1 MLVGSGSVIWI
12 YGPSDLDLK
21 EILTGG
27 SGADPDRAFH
37 FDVDPDLASQ
47 NDAEPD
53 PQHCPCHCTDVS
65 K

>member
-12 YGPSDLDLK
+12 YRYEDLDLK
-21 EILTGG
+21 EIL

-47 NDAEPD
+47 NLCGAGSTTLPMAL
-53 PQHCPCHCTDVS
+53 H
-65 K
+65 